1 MRKETK
7 YGIAVMVFIMVVSYL
22 LHHLFATPELSYPL
36 NICFVALV
44 CGGSVVWWLFCPL
57 KSLAEYIISPVSSVW
72 MCIMWTVVCVCMTFF
87 AQTITHH
94 QVADIQHIHNSYTAL
109 AGAAVTWVILCGK
122 LILPL
127 RLRKPAYMV
136 SHIAA
141 VIGIGLIVFY
151 LFAGYHDIHDHQ
163 LTVCD
168 EYQTFLSSNDQ
179 IKIISVQTH
188 AFPKAELSIRQG
200 SDDEIFVLS
209 PNHPIQYKHWDISM
223 ISCNPQHRCALLHFV
238 YDPWQR
244 IFRIGLALLLLQ
256 LVIDGLIPIFT
267 DRKFGTQVR

>member
-72 MCIMWTVVCVCMTFF
+72 MCIMWIVVCVCMTFF

-122 LILPL
+122 LVLPL
-127 RLRKPAYMV
+127 RLRRQDYILRHV
-136 SHIAA
+136 AA
-141 VIGIGLIVFY
+141 VTGAGLIVFY
-151 LFAGYHDIHDHQ
+151 LFAGYHDIQDHQ
-163 LTVCD
+163 LAVYN
-168 EYQTFLSSNDQ
+168 EYRTFLSSNDQ
-179 IKIISVQTH
+179 IKAISVR
-188 AFPKAELSIRQG
+188 ANPDPEMKLSIRKG
-200 SDDEIFVLS
+200 NADTLLTLS
-209 PNHPIQYKHWDISM
+209 PNHPVRYKQWDISLV
-223 ISCNPQHRCALLHFV
+223 SCQPQYQCALLHFV
-238 YDPWQR
+238 YDPWQHL
-244 IFRIGLALLLLQ
+244 FRIGLALILIQ
-256 LVIDGLIPIFT
+256 LAGNSLIPIFT